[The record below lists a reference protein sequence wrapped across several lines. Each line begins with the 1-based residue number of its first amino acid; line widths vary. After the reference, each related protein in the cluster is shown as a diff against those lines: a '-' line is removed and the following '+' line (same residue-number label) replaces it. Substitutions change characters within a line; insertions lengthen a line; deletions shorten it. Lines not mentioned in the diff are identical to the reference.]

1 MADSKD
7 DAVKEDLVREALNLL
22 PYIENL
28 TISHGRAAE
37 ILDISKEALID
48 LYGDMGIPYIKDD
61 IHSIKKEL
69 IKSDFG

>member
-1 MADSKD
+1 MAESKS
-7 DAVKEDLVREALNLL
+7 DAAKENLIREAMDLL

-37 ILDISKEALID
+37 ILGISKEALID

-69 IKSDFG
+69 KKCDFG